1 MEPRA
6 SADLRKGFEL
16 LDLDGGIGWE
26 LLTSMVRY
34 KARQRISAKAALAH
48 PYFDRQGLL
57 ALSVMQN
64 LRMQYFRA
72 TQQDYSEAANWVI
85 QLMAKSGTEKDGGF
99 TETQLQE
106 LRVRCQAKLFEHLKT
121 CKFVELPK
129 FDVYLFRFCIFTG
142 ERASKESKCTKKRTR
157 ISTPASEEACED
169 GCRNYG
175 RDNRRPQDRVVEPMD
190 PQRGVRTDCTNRI
203 IVMPIV

>member
-1 MEPRA
+1 
-6 SADLRKGFEL
+6 
-16 LDLDGGIGWE
+16 
-26 LLTSMVRY
+26 MVRY

-85 QLMAKSGTEKDGGF
+85 QLMAKNGTEKDGGF

-106 LRVRCQAKLFEHLKT
+106 LRVRCQSILFSFSSSTSSSLNH
-121 CKFVELPK
+121 CFS
-129 FDVYLFRFCIFTG
+129 FCNIIG
-142 ERASKESKCTKKRTR
+142 ERASKESECAKKCSC
-157 ISTPASEEACED
+157 IST
-169 GCRNYG
+169 
-175 RDNRRPQDRVVEPMD
+175 
-190 PQRGVRTDCTNRI
+190 
-203 IVMPIV
+203 

>member
-1 MEPRA
+1 MLLPFQAFPSLRSDSNLIQFNRQLKRCDYDLTAWRKLVEPRA
-6 SADLRKGFEL
+6 SGDLRRGFEL

-85 QLMAKSGTEKDGGF
+85 QLMAKNGTEKDGGF

-106 LRVRCQAKLFEHLKT
+106 LRVRCQSTLFSFFQVPIIFGITQDWCPIPNH
-121 CKFVELPK
+121 VS
-129 FDVYLFRFCIFTG
+129 LFLLLL
-142 ERASKESKCTKKRTR
+142 
-157 ISTPASEEACED
+157 
-169 GCRNYG
+169 
-175 RDNRRPQDRVVEPMD
+175 
-190 PQRGVRTDCTNRI
+190 
-203 IVMPIV
+203 

>member
-1 MEPRA
+1 VEPRA
-6 SADLRKGFEL
+6 SADLRRGFEL
-16 LDLDGGIGWE
+16 VDLDGGIGWE

-85 QLMAKSGTEKDGGF
+85 QLMAKNGTEKDGGF

-106 LRVRCQAKLFEHLKT
+106 LRVRCQSILFSFSSSTSSSLNH
-121 CKFVELPK
+121 CFS
-129 FDVYLFRFCIFTG
+129 FCNIIG
-142 ERASKESKCTKKRTR
+142 ERASKESECAKKCSC
-157 ISTPASEEACED
+157 IST
-169 GCRNYG
+169 
-175 RDNRRPQDRVVEPMD
+175 
-190 PQRGVRTDCTNRI
+190 
-203 IVMPIV
+203 

>member
-6 SADLRKGFEL
+6 SADLRRGFEL
-16 LDLDGGIGWE
+16 VDLDGGIGWE

-85 QLMAKSGTEKDGGF
+85 QLMAKNGTEKDGGF

-106 LRVRCQAKLFEHLKT
+106 LRVRCQSILFSFSSSTSSSLNH
-121 CKFVELPK
+121 CFS
-129 FDVYLFRFCIFTG
+129 FCNIIG
-142 ERASKESKCTKKRTR
+142 ERASKESECAKKCSC
-157 ISTPASEEACED
+157 IST
-169 GCRNYG
+169 
-175 RDNRRPQDRVVEPMD
+175 
-190 PQRGVRTDCTNRI
+190 
-203 IVMPIV
+203 

>member
-6 SADLRKGFEL
+6 SPDLRKGFEL

-106 LRVRCQAKLFEHLKT
+106 LRVCRQFTLFK
-121 CKFVELPK
+121 
-129 FDVYLFRFCIFTG
+129 YLRLIMCENNLSLVSICRRRSL
-142 ERASKESKCTKKRTR
+142 ER
-157 ISTPASEEACED
+157 
-169 GCRNYG
+169 
-175 RDNRRPQDRVVEPMD
+175 RR
-190 PQRGVRTDCTNRI
+190 VRRETLSHQH
-203 IVMPIV
+203 

>member
-6 SADLRKGFEL
+6 SADLRRGFEL
-16 LDLDGGIGWE
+16 VDLDGGIGWE

-34 KARQRISAKAALAH
+34 KTRQRISAKAALAH

-85 QLMAKSGTEKDGGF
+85 QLMAKNGTEKDGGF

-106 LRVRCQAKLFEHLKT
+106 LRVRCQSILFSFSSSTSSSLNH
-121 CKFVELPK
+121 CFS
-129 FDVYLFRFCIFTG
+129 FCNIIG
-142 ERASKESKCTKKRTR
+142 ERASKESECAKKCSC
-157 ISTPASEEACED
+157 IST
-169 GCRNYG
+169 
-175 RDNRRPQDRVVEPMD
+175 
-190 PQRGVRTDCTNRI
+190 
-203 IVMPIV
+203 

>member
-1 MEPRA
+1 MYPSYDVNVLAMLLLFQAFPSLRSDSSLIQFNRQLKRCEYDLTAWRKLVEPRA
-6 SADLRKGFEL
+6 SADLRRGFEL
-16 LDLDGGIGWE
+16 LDLDNGIGWE

-85 QLMAKSGTEKDGGF
+85 QLMAKNGTEKDGGF

-106 LRVRCQAKLFEHLKT
+106 LRVCCQSTLFHFSKYPNLM
-121 CKFVELPK
+121 PK
-129 FDVYLFRFCIFTG
+129 PLFLFCIIVG
-142 ERASKESKCTKKRTR
+142 ERASKEGECAEKRSC
-157 ISTPASEEACED
+157 IST
-169 GCRNYG
+169 
-175 RDNRRPQDRVVEPMD
+175 
-190 PQRGVRTDCTNRI
+190 
-203 IVMPIV
+203 

>member
-57 ALSVMQN
+57 ALSFMQN

-106 LRVRCQAKLFEHLKT
+106 LRVRCQATRFEYLKT
-121 CKFVELPK
+121 
-129 FDVYLFRFCIFTG
+129 Y
-142 ERASKESKCTKKRTR
+142 KCVR
-157 ISTPASEEACED
+157 IT
-169 GCRNYG
+169 
-175 RDNRRPQDRVVEPMD
+175 
-190 PQRGVRTDCTNRI
+190 
-203 IVMPIV
+203 

>member
-6 SADLRKGFEL
+6 GPDLRKGFEL

-26 LLTSMVRY
+26 LLTSMVRF

-64 LRMQYFRA
+64 VRMQFFRA
-72 TQQDYSEAANWVI
+72 TQQDYSDAANWVI
-85 QLMAKSGTEKDGGF
+85 QLMARSGTEKDGGF

-106 LRVRCQAKLFEHLKT
+106 LRVC
-121 CKFVELPK
+121 
-129 FDVYLFRFCIFTG
+129 G
-142 ERASKESKCTKKRTR
+142 
-157 ISTPASEEACED
+157 
-169 GCRNYG
+169 
-175 RDNRRPQDRVVEPMD
+175 
-190 PQRGVRTDCTNRI
+190 
-203 IVMPIV
+203 